1 MYLYY
6 SQFFLNFWFFIYKKR
21 DLPFLSA
28 FFIMS
33 STCALVGFW
42 PRALSMEPSSST
54 DMVPSL
60 FLSNISKHSISST
73 QKERE
78 KNLHVWVYGWKS
90 FILRNIIEDIHC
102 TCTIFKQVICIK
114 YLEWSDDNLPVFMT
128 LVDTINNNL
137 IIHVW
142 TVRAYFW
149 NMISHLKVLK
159 IIYNSFCFSFKKSIV
174 LFWCQ
179 EERVVGKMVLD

>member
-1 MYLYY
+1 MPETY
-6 SQFFLNFWFFIYKKR
+6 SKQNNHHFLFKRKYGLPKWNRYFFLRLLGFLYKKR

-78 KNLHVWVYGWKS
+78 KSTRTRISVW
-90 FILRNIIEDIHC
+90 
-102 TCTIFKQVICIK
+102 
-114 YLEWSDDNLPVFMT
+114 
-128 LVDTINNNL
+128 
-137 IIHVW
+137 
-142 TVRAYFW
+142 
-149 NMISHLKVLK
+149 LK
-159 IIYNSFCFSFKKSIV
+159 ILHFKKYYRGHSLHWYNFQTGNMYYIFGV
-174 LFWCQ
+174 I
-179 EERVVGKMVLD
+179 G